1 MYISWLFLL
10 SIQKERPTDSYHTFL
25 ELTSSGSIVHFDHRE
40 AREGRP
46 VVFLRPSPA
55 TGWNGPSW
63 QSAARSRPESWAD
76 GREIPVPEDCEV
88 LEISPDTW
96 FLIPLDP
103 SGALSLS
110 RLEVQFEPAFLGDAP
125 APAAEYEIHKTP
137 RICFGS
143 RNALFNN
150 LAMSGPLHLITSGVL
165 FFVALVVLLAGS
177 VFRYVY
183 KIQTCVSAIG
193 FCFFRLCRLDPL

>member
-1 MYISWLFLL
+1 MPSGLRFVHLLAVPL

-40 AREGRP
+40 ARKGVLSFSCALSGDRVERP
-46 VVFLRPSPA
+46 FLAVSGQKPS
-55 TGWNGPSW
+55 
-63 QSAARSRPESWAD
+63 RVLAD

-110 RLEVQFEPAFLGDAP
+110 RLEVQFESAFLGDAP
-125 APAAEYEIHKTP
+125 APLPNMRSTRP
-137 RICFGS
+137 
-143 RNALFNN
+143 
-150 LAMSGPLHLITSGVL
+150 TD
-165 FFVALVVLLAGS
+165 LLWLPERP
-177 VFRYVY
+177 V
-183 KIQTCVSAIG
+183 Q
-193 FCFFRLCRLDPL
+193 

>member
-1 MYISWLFLL
+1 MANRIYHAFWLLFLYISWLFLL

-40 AREGRP
+40 ARKGVLSFSCALPGDRVERP
-46 VVFLRPSPA
+46 FLAVSGQKPS
-55 TGWNGPSW
+55 
-63 QSAARSRPESWAD
+63 RVLAD

-137 RICFGS
+137 RI
-143 RNALFNN
+143 
-150 LAMSGPLHLITSGVL
+150 
-165 FFVALVVLLAGS
+165 LLWLPERP
-177 VFRYVY
+177 V
-183 KIQTCVSAIG
+183 Q
-193 FCFFRLCRLDPL
+193 